1 MSILKAVGLLVLGI
15 MIGAALYAY
24 APKLYRTADDEPPA
38 NLVVVSDRI
47 HTSGQ
52 PTDAQL
58 GGLKAAGYEL
68 VINLA
73 PPQVF
78 GSISQEGGLVAQTG
92 LDYINIPVDWHNP
105 GIDDFEFFSEILKQ
119 SFSRCVLVH
128 CQANKR
134 ASLFTFLY
142 QAVHEGMEPDEAYD
156 NVTAVWVPNPHWLEF
171 ARTVLGKYKIDY
183 EP

>member
-1 MSILKAVGLLVLGI
+1 MSVLKAGSLLVLGI

-38 NLVVVSDRI
+38 NHVVVSDRI

-52 PTDAQL
+52 PTEAQL
-58 GGLKAAGYEL
+58 RGLKAAGYEL

-73 PPQVF
+73 PPEVF
-78 GSISQEGGLVAQTG
+78 GSIRQEGGLVAQTG
-92 LDYINIPVDWHNP
+92 LDYVNIPVDWHNP
-105 GIDDFEFFSEILKQ
+105 SYDDFEFFSEILKQ
-119 SFSRCVLVH
+119 STSKRVLVH
-128 CQANKR
+128 CQVNKR

-142 QAVHEGMEPDEAYD
+142 RAVHEGIEPDEAYE
-156 NVTAVWVPNPHWLEF
+156 NVAAVWVADPHWLEF
-171 ARTVLGKYKIDY
+171 ARTVLGKHKINY